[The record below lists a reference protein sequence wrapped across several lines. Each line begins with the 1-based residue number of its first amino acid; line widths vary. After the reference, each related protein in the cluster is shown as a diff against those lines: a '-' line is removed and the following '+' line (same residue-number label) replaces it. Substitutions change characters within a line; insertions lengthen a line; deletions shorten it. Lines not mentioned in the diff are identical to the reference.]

1 MRIRVKFHG
10 IPDPSGLSETVRET
24 VIDFPGGSARE
35 LLDALLGGMNP
46 AIRSLFLTAQ
56 GELSSDVAIT
66 VNGLQVAD
74 LGLAES
80 LLTEG
85 DVVEVALMPR
95 L

>member
-10 IPDPSGLSETVRET
+10 ILDPSGLSDPVRET

-46 AIRSLFLTAQ
+46 GIRSLFLTAH
-56 GELSSDVAIT
+56 GELSPDVAVT

-74 LGLAES
+74 SGLSES

-85 DVVEVALMPR
+85 DVVGVTLMPG